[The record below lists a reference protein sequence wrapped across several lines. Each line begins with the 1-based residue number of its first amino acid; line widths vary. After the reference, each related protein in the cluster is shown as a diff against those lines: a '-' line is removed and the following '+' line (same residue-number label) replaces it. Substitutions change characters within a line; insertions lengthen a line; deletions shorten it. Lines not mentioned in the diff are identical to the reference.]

1 MEFIVPENLYS
12 FLELV
17 FPEFKC
23 GVGFLDT
30 TGRARFDFQ
39 TDLDKHLS
47 PYPPASEASR
57 GVS

>member
-1 MEFIVPENLYS
+1 MEFIVSENLYY

-17 FPEFKC
+17 FPEFKS
-23 GVGFLDT
+23 GVGFLNT
-30 TGRARFDFQ
+30 TGRVRLDFQ